1 MRRRFPQNR
10 HHSQRPATPALPWL
24 LTAALVL
31 LSTSFANSMPQ
42 DNTEAGEKDPGK
54 EAGEARTRELGK
66 IKQEEALR
74 NLQRLEEIM
83 QKLTVRPDERDPAN
97 SSRLREAFSLSR
109 EVQIRESMQR
119 ILAFIKNG
127 KLDRAV
133 QLQKKVESDLRAVL
147 DLLLEKEL
155 DPRKL
160 LKEIRR
166 VRKILEDLDKVIEEE
181 TSEKIDS
188 EEAEQ
193 AGADAKELK
202 ETLARLEAL
211 VRKEKGIEKDA
222 ANAADQKTR
231 KEVGGRQGGIRK
243 QTGELLGE
251 DQERG
256 KRARER
262 ALEDKHDDHDH
273 PPGEPHEDE
282 EKHERRPAEAGQV
295 LDPGKMKQAIEAM
308 KAAEA
313 ALSAEG
319 QEGRGQAAARASEAR
334 QALEEAIKSSD
345 QKLDEGRGKRDFPG
359 MKKEQDG
366 TKEKTGEL
374 LEKLSKRI
382 PGVFSPDGGIPGKAD
397 VAKASEKMSGASG
410 SLSGGKAGKA
420 AGEQEEAIENLEKGR
435 EKVEDTLE
443 ALQEAF
449 RNQLIAYLKQKFTYM
464 LAEQKSASNSTRSLD
479 LKLRALRLAAG
490 EKTPDIGIKDRQ
502 LAKRLAVKELQLA
515 TTCEDILDVL
525 SEDGT
530 TLVFPEIVIELKA
543 DLNHV
548 GGLLDNLQTGDSTRM
563 VQKDIEDTVIEILAA
578 LEEAAKKP
586 PPPNPNKGREK
597 KNQNSSAPLLAKSAE
612 LKMVRALQLRV
623 NRRTTR
629 FNNARKIDDLS
640 NEARTQ
646 LREIGRKQKEIE
658 KLLRKIAG
666 SIGQ

>member
-1 MRRRFPQNR
+1 MRHRFPQNR
-10 HHSQRPATPALPWL
+10 RHSQRPAAPALPWL

-31 LSTSFANSMPQ
+31 LSISFANSMPQ
-42 DNTEAGEKDPGK
+42 GNTEAEKKVPGK
-54 EAGEARTRELGK
+54 EADEARTRELGK

-97 SSRLREAFSLSR
+97 SARLREAFSLSR

-119 ILAFIKNG
+119 ILAFIKSG

-295 LDPGKMKQAIEAM
+295 LDPGKMKQALEAM

-313 ALSAEG
+313 SLSAEG
-319 QEGRGQAAARASEAR
+319 QEGKGQAAARAAEAR

-382 PGVFSPDGGIPGKAD
+382 P
-397 VAKASEKMSGASG
+397 
-410 SLSGGKAGKA
+410 
-420 AGEQEEAIENLEKGR
+420 
-435 EKVEDTLE
+435 
-443 ALQEAF
+443 
-449 RNQLIAYLKQKFTYM
+449 
-464 LAEQKSASNSTRSLD
+464 
-479 LKLRALRLAAG
+479 
-490 EKTPDIGIKDRQ
+490 
-502 LAKRLAVKELQLA
+502 
-515 TTCEDILDVL
+515 
-525 SEDGT
+525 
-530 TLVFPEIVIELKA
+530 
-543 DLNHV
+543 
-548 GGLLDNLQTGDSTRM
+548 
-563 VQKDIEDTVIEILAA
+563 
-578 LEEAAKKP
+578 
-586 PPPNPNKGREK
+586 
-597 KNQNSSAPLLAKSAE
+597 
-612 LKMVRALQLRV
+612 
-623 NRRTTR
+623 
-629 FNNARKIDDLS
+629 
-640 NEARTQ
+640 
-646 LREIGRKQKEIE
+646 
-658 KLLRKIAG
+658 
-666 SIGQ
+666 

>member
-1 MRRRFPQNR
+1 R
-10 HHSQRPATPALPWL
+10 
-24 LTAALVL
+24 
-31 LSTSFANSMPQ
+31 
-42 DNTEAGEKDPGK
+42 
-54 EAGEARTRELGK
+54 
-66 IKQEEALR
+66 
-74 NLQRLEEIM
+74 
-83 QKLTVRPDERDPAN
+83 
-97 SSRLREAFSLSR
+97 
-109 EVQIRESMQR
+109 
-119 ILAFIKNG
+119 G

-147 DLLLEKEL
+147 DLLLEREL

-211 VRKEKGIEKDA
+211 VRKENGIEKDA

-262 ALEDKHDDHDH
+262 ALEDKHDAPDH

-282 EKHERRPAEAGQV
+282 EKHERRPTEAGQV

-319 QEGRGQAAARASEAR
+319 QEGRGQAAARAAEAR

-366 TKEKTGEL
+366 TKEKTGAL

-490 EKTPDIGIKDRQ
+490 EKTPDIGIKD
-502 LAKRLAVKELQLA
+502 
-515 TTCEDILDVL
+515 
-525 SEDGT
+525 
-530 TLVFPEIVIELKA
+530 
-543 DLNHV
+543 
-548 GGLLDNLQTGDSTRM
+548 
-563 VQKDIEDTVIEILAA
+563 
-578 LEEAAKKP
+578 
-586 PPPNPNKGREK
+586 
-597 KNQNSSAPLLAKSAE
+597 
-612 LKMVRALQLRV
+612 
-623 NRRTTR
+623 
-629 FNNARKIDDLS
+629 
-640 NEARTQ
+640 
-646 LREIGRKQKEIE
+646 
-658 KLLRKIAG
+658 
-666 SIGQ
+666 